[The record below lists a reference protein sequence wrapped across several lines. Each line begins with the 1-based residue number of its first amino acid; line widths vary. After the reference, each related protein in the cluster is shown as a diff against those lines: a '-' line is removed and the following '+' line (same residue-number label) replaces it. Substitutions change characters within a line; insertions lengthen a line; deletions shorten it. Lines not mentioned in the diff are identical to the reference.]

1 MALKTVTVAE
11 YLVARLADLG
21 MKHVFAVPGDYMA
34 AFCAAVDAS
43 TTLTRIGTASEM
55 EAGQAAD
62 AYARIAGSG
71 ACAVTY
77 GVGAFSALNAI
88 AGSYVE
94 RLPVVLINGSPD
106 QVGRAWWHKDQ
117 VLFHHSTGDF
127 RADMNAYRDVTV
139 AAEIVADPAKA
150 PAQID
155 RALTEAITWR
165 GPVYVEVLQSVWTQ
179 QCAAPEGALKP
190 RPFESA
196 PSALRAAV
204 EDTLALIAKSD
215 KRTIL
220 WGGVEVQRLGL
231 TKAFAKLVDKTG
243 LGYVTDILGKSLL
256 SEDTPGYLGTFAG
269 VATPDPVLMREVDKA
284 GAILML
290 GPVLTDDY
298 INLIAARRDAIVS
311 AEETR
316 VRVGWREYRDVGLAD
331 FLPALIAAW
340 KAPKAAPPPAR
351 QRPKAKPAKPDAAIT
366 YAGFVERLN
375 ASINDKTVV
384 LADTSGVI
392 YPATTL
398 KISQANGYVSQAAWL
413 SIGYT
418 AAAAVGVALAS
429 GKRPVAFVG
438 DGGFHM
444 TATAF
449 ATLARYKIG
458 AVIFV
463 FDNAMYAIEQAL
475 VNPKFYTQD
484 DPPPAPTAYC
494 EIPSWDYVK
503 FAQALGGEGYSA
515 VTMGE
520 LDTAIRAAFANRTK
534 PSLVRV
540 ALPLR
545 EMSKEVLALAQA
557 PIPPPPT
564 MRKLLGDK
572 PTMQLGA
579 KAPLA
584 LRGTHRP

>member
-1 MALKTVTVAE
+1 MAQITVAE
-11 YLVARLADLG
+11 YLVARLSELG

-43 TTLTRIGTASEM
+43 KTLTRIGTASEM

-62 AYARIAGSG
+62 AYARIAGTG
-71 ACAVTY
+71 AAAVTY

-127 RADMNAYRDVTV
+127 RADYNAYRDVTV
-139 AAEIVADPAKA
+139 ASEIVATPDTAG
-150 PAQID
+150 AQID
-155 RALTEAITWR
+155 SALKEAITWR
-165 GPVYVEVLQSVWTQ
+165 GPVYIEVLQNVWKESCDPPQ
-179 QCAAPEGALKP
+179 GKLAP
-190 RPFESA
+190 RPFQSL
-196 PSALRAAV
+196 PSALAAAV
-204 EDTLALIAKSD
+204 ADALALMREAGPGA
-215 KRTIL
+215 IL
-220 WGGVEVQRLGL
+220 WGGVELQRLDL
-231 TKAFAKLVDKTG
+231 TRSFAKLVEKSG
-243 LGYVTDILGKSLL
+243 LGYVTDILGKSVL

-269 VATPDPVLMREVDKA
+269 VATADPALMKQVDNA
-284 GAILML
+284 PAILML

-298 INLIAARRDAIVS
+298 INLLAARRGVIAN

-331 FLPALIAAW
+331 FLPALIKAW
-340 KAPKAAPPPAR
+340 NLEKATPPAPKPR
-351 QRPKAKPAKPDAAIT
+351 KTKPVKQGDAIS
-366 YAGFVERLN
+366 YAGFVERLGQF
-375 ASINDKTVV
+375 IDDKMVV
-384 LADTSGVI
+384 LADTSGII
-392 YPATTL
+392 YPATAL
-398 KISQANGYVSQAAWL
+398 KITAANGYVSQAAWL

-418 AAAAVGVALAS
+418 AAGAIGVGLAS
-429 GKRPVAFVG
+429 GKRPLAFVG

-444 TATAF
+444 TASAI
-449 ATLARYKIG
+449 ATLARYRIG
-458 AVIFV
+458 AVLFV

-475 VNPKFYTQD
+475 VNPDFYTK
-484 DPPPAPTAYC
+484 PGTPPTAYC
-494 EIPSWDYVK
+494 EIPAWDYVK

-515 VTMGE
+515 ATMGE
-520 LDTAIRAAFANRTK
+520 LDAVLKAVLPNKTK

-540 ALPLR
+540 VLPLH

-564 MRKLLGDK
+564 LRKLVGDK
-572 PTMQLGA
+572 PTMALGA
-579 KAPLA
+579 APKAAPSI
-584 LRGTHRP
+584 RRWHRR